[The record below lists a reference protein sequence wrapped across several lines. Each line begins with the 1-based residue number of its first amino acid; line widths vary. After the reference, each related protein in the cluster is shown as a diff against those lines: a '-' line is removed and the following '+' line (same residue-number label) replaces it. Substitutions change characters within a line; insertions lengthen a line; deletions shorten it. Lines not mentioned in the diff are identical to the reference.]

1 MHKFGRKNQK
11 LIFTNGCFDILH
23 IGHVELLNYCST
35 LGYVVVGLNSDLSVS
50 RLKGSGRPINKVRDR
65 ERLLLN
71 LRSVN
76 KVIVFNENNPLEL
89 IKRLKPDI
97 IVKGGDYSAKEVI
110 GSELAEIRV
119 FQFIEGYSSTS
130 IINKINFLN
139 KKKPNG

>member
-1 MHKFGRKNQK
+1 M
-11 LIFTNGCFDILH
+11 
-23 IGHVELLNYCST
+23 
-35 LGYVVVGLNSDLSVS
+35 
-50 RLKGSGRPINKVRDR
+50 
-65 ERLLLN
+65 
-71 LRSVN
+71 N

>member
-1 MHKFGRKNQK
+1 MHKFRRKNQK

-50 RLKGSGRPINKVRDR
+50 QLKGSGRPINKVRDR

-97 IVKGGDYSAKEVI
+97 IVKGGDYSAEEVI
-110 GSELAEIRV
+110 GSELAEIKI
-119 FQFIEGYSSTS
+119 FQFIDGYSSTS
-130 IINKINFLN
+130 IIDKINFLN
-139 KKKPNG
+139 EKKPNG

>member
-65 ERLLLN
+65 ERLL
-71 LRSVN
+71 
-76 KVIVFNENNPLEL
+76 
-89 IKRLKPDI
+89 
-97 IVKGGDYSAKEVI
+97 
-110 GSELAEIRV
+110 
-119 FQFIEGYSSTS
+119 
-130 IINKINFLN
+130 
-139 KKKPNG
+139 